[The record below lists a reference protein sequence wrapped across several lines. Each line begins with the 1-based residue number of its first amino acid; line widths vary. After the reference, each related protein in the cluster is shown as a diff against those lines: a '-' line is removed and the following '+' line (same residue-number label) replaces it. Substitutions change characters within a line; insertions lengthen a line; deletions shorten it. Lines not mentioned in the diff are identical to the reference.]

1 MTHILDMDVWHVFI
15 APPSDK
21 VMIKI
26 CVFMSFLHEHARIF
40 VIFAEKLIVK
50 DSWYFVSLTLSSN
63 SDRTK
68 NHENH
73 IFILK
78 LTTLAIIRNWDRT
91 VIQQQLKNLL
101 KSNAS
106 KKDTKSHFGINQ
118 WMAMMI
124 GRNLWSNNSAIL
136 YLFKTLTPLFRNRIR
151 TNEHTLVPVELKG

>member
-1 MTHILDMDVWHVFI
+1 MTHTYILDMDVTYLDIDVWHVFI

-26 CVFMSFLHEHARIF
+26 CVFMSFFLHEHARIF

-50 DSWYFVSLTLSSN
+50 DSWYFVILTLSSN

-78 LTTLAIIRNWDRT
+78 LTTLAIIRNIATER
-91 VIQQQLKNLL
+91 
-101 KSNAS
+101 SS
-106 KKDTKSHFGINQ
+106 KTF
-118 WMAMMI
+118 
-124 GRNLWSNNSAIL
+124 
-136 YLFKTLTPLFRNRIR
+136 
-151 TNEHTLVPVELKG
+151 